1 MGIIVPSAPQWAME
15 AGYASVDTIQ
25 VTPDE
30 NAFWREGDILTTG
43 TTGTIASPN
52 PNGALSAL
60 PGPAVGTSL
69 VTLGITP
76 SANKPAQDYYGIL
89 TFIGAA
95 NIESQASAP
104 FIISCPFGYLPTI
117 SVSATGAPAAATDF
131 GVYLGTIPGQYFRQ
145 SIATA
150 LGGTYT
156 GTNPLTNH
164 TGVVRAG
171 AGISAG
177 IIGMAD
183 CNSDRFYAG
192 YPGGSQQT
200 SARSLFGASQAMS
213 PGWDNNAFQLPVT
226 KLAIGY
232 VVMNLLQP
240 WYDSLQNSAAG
251 LNIDTGNTFV
261 AGGTNFF
268 IVDNTQT
275 ACLTIVKRM
284 YQNGYGNIGDIGARV
299 LCKFYPAAL
308 A

>member
-1 MGIIVPSAPQWAME
+1 MATIIPSAPQWAGE
-15 AGYASVDTIQ
+15 GGYPTADTIQ

-43 TTGTIASPN
+43 TAGTIASPN
-52 PNGALSAL
+52 PNGSLSTL
-60 PGPAVGTSL
+60 PGPVVPSAL

-76 SANKPAQDYYGIL
+76 SANTPAQDYYGVL
-89 TFIGAA
+89 TYIGAA

-104 FIISCPFGYLPTI
+104 FIITCPFGYLPTI
-117 SVSATGAPAAATDF
+117 SVSATGAPAAATKF
-131 GVYLGTIPGQYFRQ
+131 GVYLGTIPGLFVRQ
-145 SIATA
+145 SIATN
-150 LGGTYT
+150 LGSTYT
-156 GTNPLTNH
+156 ATNPLTNH
-164 TGVVRAG
+164 SGVVRAT
-171 AGISAG
+171 AGISSG
-177 IIGMAD
+177 IIGMAG

-200 SARSLFGASQAMS
+200 GARSLFGASQAMS

-240 WYDSLQNSAAG
+240 WYDSLQNTAAG
-251 LNIDTGNTFV
+251 VAIDTGNTFV
-261 AGGTNFF
+261 PGGTNFF
-268 IVDNTQT
+268 IADNTQT

-299 LCKFYPAAL
+299 LCKFYASAL